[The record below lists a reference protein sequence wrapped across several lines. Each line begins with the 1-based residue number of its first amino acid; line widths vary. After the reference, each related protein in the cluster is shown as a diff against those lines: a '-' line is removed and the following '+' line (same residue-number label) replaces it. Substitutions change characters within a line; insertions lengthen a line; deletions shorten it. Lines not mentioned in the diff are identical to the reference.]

1 MKTLQEVSWGI
12 LAPGEARRRVP
23 GSQCG
28 HNTPCWA
35 HAARPADQLAVWE
48 LQLASGQGTSVHVG
62 VAPTPA
68 HPTPPSGTVA
78 TRLLGNSPSPR
89 PAPGSGAAF

>member
-1 MKTLQEVSWGI
+1 MKTLQEVSWGV
-12 LAPGEARRRVP
+12 LVLNEAHRRVP

-35 HAARPADQLAVWE
+35 HAARPSDQLAVWE

-62 VAPTPA
+62 VA
-68 HPTPPSGTVA
+68 PTPPSGTVA